1 MNAETTAGGALRVL
15 IGERRNVGLDV
26 RILGFVGVVAA
37 VAGLVQALVLL
48 LTVRAATALTADLE
62 LTSGSLGPFSL
73 DDLSVGETL
82 ALAAALVV
90 VLLALEVA
98 SVWGQSVLQS
108 SSQRAARRR
117 MLEAFTGASFTGQ
130 TALPRGET
138 QQLLNAL
145 PSQVASVIGQMG
157 AMVAAALS
165 FLALVA
171 AALLLSPTASVA
183 VVAGVGVLLLLQ
195 RPVLIAGRR
204 AADRQTRTQRRLG
217 AMVAERLELTNEVS
231 AFGVGDAAAGPVD
244 DQIRLVAHRLQ
255 RLRFLNRLSTVLYRI
270 GALLLVLSMLWL
282 VDASDTDDLVAL
294 TGAMLMLLRAVSYGQ
309 GVQTG
314 YQALNEATPVV
325 RQLADERRRLAE
337 DTTVAATTV
346 PDSFGALVLDDVSF
360 AYPGQDPTIAGI
372 DLTVDVGDFVAIV
385 GPSGA
390 GKSTLMAMLLGQR
403 PATGGSIELGGVDT
417 RTIDRAWW
425 HRHVAFVPQESR
437 LPSGSLREAV
447 RFHRPWVDDASIE
460 WALDLAG
467 LSDDIAAWDD
477 GLDAEVGQTGDRLSG
492 GQRQRTALAR
502 AIAGRPKLLLLDE
515 PTSAL
520 DPASEALIRRALE
533 SLRGDMTIVVI
544 AHRPDTVRS
553 ATRIIR
559 VDDGR
564 VAEVSGDI
572 DEALRGVQDH

>member
-564 VAEVSGDI
+564 VVEVSGDI